1 MPPRSKAAGLVIGE
15 RTPSPE
21 SVRVLAGSMAD
32 LYYFQ
37 SPKNHCRF
45 VFCNQ
50 LVFYLAILLE
60 AELNVTSYLP
70 TDPVDPGS
78 GSKSCLTAIHC
89 NGEPL
94 SYIACYE
101 HEARAAAVAD
111 SLSDLGA
118 PQADGLHKIVTAQFM
133 RDQHVQ
139 IENWLT
145 LCTSMNRAKDC
156 SCVDESE
163 FMYRELRRSGTT
175 NVEALIDGA
184 GIDEARMLAAIGRGL
199 QSGTLICDTATEP
212 FTYGSALALR
222 RGVS

>member
-1 MPPRSKAAGLVIGE
+1 MPPRSKAAGLVIGG

-21 SVRVLAGSMAD
+21 SVRELAGSKAD

-50 LVFYLAILLE
+50 LAFYLAILLE

-70 TDPVDPGS
+70 TAPDDPGPE
-78 GSKSCLTAIHC
+78 SKSCLTAIHYG
-89 NGEPL
+89 GESL
-94 SYIACYE
+94 SYFACYE
-101 HEARAAAVAD
+101 HEAKSEVIAD

-118 PQADGLHKIVTAQFM
+118 PQADGLHTIVTAQFI

-145 LCTSMNRAKDC
+145 LCATMNRARDC
-156 SCVDESE
+156 SCLDESE
-163 FMYRELRRSGTT
+163 FIYRELRRSGIT
-175 NVEALIDGA
+175 NLGTLIDGA
-184 GIDEARMLAAIGRGL
+184 GIDEARMLAAVGRGL

-212 FTYGSALALR
+212 LTYGSALALR

>member
-1 MPPRSKAAGLVIGE
+1 MPSPSKAAGLVIAG
-15 RTPSPE
+15 RTPTPE
-21 SVRVLAGSMAD
+21 SVRELAGSKAD
-32 LYYFQ
+32 IYYFQ

-70 TDPVDPGS
+70 TDPDDLAP
-78 GSKSCLTAIHC
+78 GSKSCLSAIRY

-94 SYIACYE
+94 SYFACYE
-101 HEARAAAVAD
+101 HDARTIAVVD
-111 SLSDLGA
+111 SLSDLGE
-118 PQADGLHKIVTAQFM
+118 PQADGLHKIVTAQFI

-145 LCTSMNRAKDC
+145 LCASMNRAKDC

-163 FMYRELRRSGTT
+163 FIYRELHRSGRT
-175 NVEALIDGA
+175 NVETLINGA